1 MPLQMKSTSK
11 GLVFL
16 LILLAL
22 LAALPARAQQA
33 HLSDIVVTNT
43 SEHLIVYFSVEDCYT
58 AEMLQ
63 AIESGIPTTFT
74 FYMHLYSK
82 RDFWW
87 DRKIAE
93 LEVQHTVT
101 YDPLK
106 KRYEVRLSEKQ
117 DEVLMME
124 DFDEA
129 RRLMSEVVSLE
140 VASLDLLE
148 KGTQYQLRMMV
159 ELDKIR
165 LPLYLHQV
173 LFFLSLWDFETDWY
187 SVDFMY

>member
-1 MPLQMKSTSK
+1 MNSTFKSK
-11 GLVFL
+11 GLVL
-16 LILLAL
+16 LLVLLSL

-33 HLSDIVVTNT
+33 RLSDIVVTNT

-74 FYMHLYSK
+74 FYMHLYAK

-106 KRYEVRLSEKQ
+106 KRYEVRLSEKE

-124 DFDEA
+124 DFEEA
-129 RRLMSEVVSLE
+129 RRLMSEVVGLE

-148 KGTQYQLRMMV
+148 KGMEYQLRLMV

-187 SVDFMY
+187 TVDFLY

>member
-1 MPLQMKSTSK
+1 MNSISKSK
-11 GLVFL
+11 VLVL
-16 LILLAL
+16 LLALLSL

-33 HLSDIVVTNT
+33 RLSDIVVTNT
-43 SEHLIVYFSVEDCYT
+43 LEDLIVYFSVEDCYT

-74 FYMHLYSK
+74 FYMHLYEK
-82 RDFWW
+82 RNFWW

-101 YDPLK
+101 YDTLK
-106 KRYEVRLSEKQ
+106 KRYEVRLSEKP
-117 DEVLMME
+117 EEIILVE
-124 DFDEA
+124 DFEEA
-129 RRLMSEVVSLE
+129 RRLMSEIVGLE
-140 VASLDLLE
+140 VAPLGLLE
-148 KGTQYQLRMMV
+148 KEQQYQLRMMV

-187 SVDFMY
+187 TVDFLY